1 MPIEQQSVQ
10 SLFIE
15 MYFDQTRLSTGTA
28 FVVSAVRGNALIT
41 NRHNV
46 TGRRQDNNQPL
57 SPHGGVP
64 NKIRVW
70 HNAATGLGNWGSI
83 DYPLYD
89 NNDVPLWVEHPVLG
103 AAADFV
109 ALPIDVPDVATVYPY
124 DLTAPQ
130 NGLLIRASDPLSII
144 GFPFGQ
150 AAGGLFGMWV
160 TGFVASELDIDYDAK
175 PIFLIDSRTR
185 PGQSGS
191 PVIAA
196 RRGMIHY
203 KNGNINMGGEAVEFL
218 GIYSGRINEQSD
230 LGFVW
235 KRSAI
240 KELVDTLR

>member
-1 MPIEQQSVQ
+1 MPIERQSVQ

-15 MYFDQTRLSTGTA
+15 MLFNETGLSTGTA
-28 FVVSAVRGNALIT
+28 FIVDAPRCRVLVT

-57 SPHGGVP
+57 SRHGGVP

-70 HNAATGLGNWGSI
+70 HNDVIGLGNWRAF
-83 DYPLYD
+83 DYPLY
-89 NNDVPLWVEHPVLG
+89 NNDDVPLWVEHPVLG
-103 AAADFV
+103 AGADFV
-109 ALPIDVPDVATVYPY
+109 ALPIQIPDFAAVYPY
-124 DLTAPQ
+124 SLAPPRQ
-130 NGLLIRASDPLSII
+130 ELLVRASDPLSII

-150 AAGGLFGMWV
+150 AAGGMFGIWV
-160 TGFVASELDIDYDAK
+160 TGFVASELEVNYGGK

-196 RRGMIHY
+196 RRGMIQY
-203 KNGNINMGGEAVEFL
+203 KKGDIDVGGEAVEFL
-218 GIYSGRINEQSD
+218 GIYSGRINDESD

-235 KRSAI
+235 KRAAI
-240 KELVDTLR
+240 KELVDGIR